1 MSEKSSEEKEK
12 LICVVVEVDVLLN
25 LLECLVTIMN

>member
-12 LICVVVEVDVLLN
+12 LIFVVVEVDVLLN